1 MASTRIVTSPPASIN
16 EQPPQQ
22 GDPLFSRRLRLSDL
36 KSRALWL
43 GDYDYRSLFAFGSC
57 KLPFFGPHEPLPVV
71 LAVVLGLQ
79 HALASK
85 SPFPTHTHC
94 PALHAD
100 HPLSPSLP
108 VHCLP
113 TLFSSSITVCG
124 GLVVPPLLL
133 GGSAGAALSSDEQT
147 YLVAASLIWCGLG
160 TVLQCSRIPLGRGFY
175 LGSGV
180 LNVIGTSFVFVG
192 TGLTYINNEFNRDGG
207 LCSFDADGNK
217 LPCREAFGAMLGSAS
232 TVAVIAVLLSFTP
245 PRYLRKIFTP
255 LITGS
260 VLLTIG
266 LSLVSS
272 GMTNWAGGSSC
283 QSGGLCSTGA
293 PWGSAKN
300 IGLGFS
306 VWISIILFDLLG
318 PPLIKNCSSMLG
330 FLVGIIIAAACG
342 YFQSDVISSAPAGT
356 FLWVHRFPLSVKGEL
371 ILPFLAAYLVVV
383 SEAIGNITATCDA
396 SLLPIEGIEF
406 GQRIQGGLLSDT
418 LWAALA
424 GLATVSPSTTFSQN
438 VSVIS
443 LSNNAS
449 RVAGYVCAG
458 ILLLMGIVAK
468 FGAVWVACP
477 PSTIGGLT
485 TYLFSAVAVAGLRI
499 LAGVN
504 WTRRTRFIAT
514 AALSIGFADICT
526 PEWFEHF
533 FTYSGNNHTLSGFLE
548 AVTLV
553 VSEPYLA
560 VMIIAIPLQLIAPY
574 GEDDL
579 AAMRAAE
586 NASEYTR
593 STAPGGNKYSRDLE
607 AAREA
612 DGMALEPVDTK

>member
-57 KLPFFGPHEPLPVV
+57 KLP
-71 LAVVLGLQ
+71 
-79 HALASK
+79 
-85 SPFPTHTHC
+85 
-94 PALHAD
+94 
-100 HPLSPSLP
+100 
-108 VHCLP
+108 
-113 TLFSSSITVCG
+113 
-124 GLVVPPLLL
+124 
-133 GGSAGAALSSDEQT
+133 
-147 YLVAASLIWCGLG
+147 CGLG

-306 VWISIILFDLLG
+306 VWISIILLNERNLISGAPAPLSAHLSLFDLLG

-424 GLATVSPSTTFSQN
+424 GLATVSPSTN